1 MRRISLQSL
10 ALLAFVATPCIATP
24 AFAGSP
30 FYDAPEMAQGMTGAQ
45 TPTVRRRA
53 GHFLCSYRE
62 LHTRLERKNC
72 R

>member
-1 MRRISLQSL
+1 MRSRSRTITLV
-10 ALLAFVATPCIATP
+10 LLIATPWIATP

-30 FYDAPEMAQGMTGAQ
+30 YYPPSDGAPG
-45 TPTVRRRA
+45 TVAAARMRKGPA
-53 GHFLCSYRE
+53 GHYSCGFNE